1 MSGIISLRIGAITT
15 RGAKM
20 SREKM
25 WAVGSALLV
34 AVLAIWVAVLSVGL
48 AYERG
53 HNSGYNEGWNDGRAD
68 GIEQGWQGCIEENNL
83 YERYY
88 YGE

>member
-1 MSGIISLRIGAITT
+1 MR
-15 RGAKM
+15 
-20 SREKM
+20 REKM
-25 WAVGSALLV
+25 LAVGLALLV

-53 HNSGYNEGWNDGRAD
+53 HNSGYNEGWNDGTAYA
-68 GIEQGWQGCIEENNL
+68 ESWGWQSCIEENNL

-88 YGE
+88 ENR